1 MTQIF
6 QTIAEKAGETP
17 EQIRNH
23 IQEAIRASDL
33 PTFPPELLILVLA
46 RIVAGEGGR
55 D

>member
-1 MTQIF
+1 MTHIYEI
-6 QTIAEKAGETP
+6 IADRAGETP
-17 EQIRNH
+17 EQIRSQ